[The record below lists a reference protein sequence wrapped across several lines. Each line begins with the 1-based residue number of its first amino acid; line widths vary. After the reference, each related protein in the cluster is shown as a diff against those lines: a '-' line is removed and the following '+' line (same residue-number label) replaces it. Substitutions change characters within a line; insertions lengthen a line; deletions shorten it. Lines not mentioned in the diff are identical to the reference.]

1 MSKEKLIEEIISY
14 ISSVK
19 SLETNLSE
27 KTKILEEII
36 DFDSLELA
44 GLVAHLEEITD
55 FDPFEGGFVE
65 FETISELAQLF
76 IRK

>member
-55 FDPFEGGFVE
+55 FDPFEEV
-65 FETISELAQLF
+65 L
-76 IRK
+76 